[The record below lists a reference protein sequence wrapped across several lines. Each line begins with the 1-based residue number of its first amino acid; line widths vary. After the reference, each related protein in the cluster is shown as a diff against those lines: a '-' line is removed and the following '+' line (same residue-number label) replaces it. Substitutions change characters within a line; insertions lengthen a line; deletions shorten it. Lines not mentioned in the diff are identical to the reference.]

1 MYALLNITDQHVVD
15 TGTDKEELQDSLDRL
30 KTLHPETDYQLFSP
44 ASDKTPE
51 QLELLYG
58 LTLELL
64 KVGKINPLFIK
75 LTKIDLLGTE
85 TEITA
90 LQVINDA
97 RAWIDTHVA
106 D

>member
-1 MYALLNITDQHVVD
+1 MYVI
-15 TGTDKEELQDSLDRL
+15 L
-30 KTLHPETDYQLFSP
+30 KTEDHPQYDNKEVATATA
-44 ASDKTPE
+44 ASLEPGHEVFTQAIDKTPE

-75 LTKIDLLGTE
+75 LTKIDLLGNE

-97 RAWIDTHVA
+97 RAWIDTNVA

>member
-1 MYALLNITDQHVVD
+1 MYVVLKPDDHNQFRDKQEADALA
-15 TGTDKEELQDSLDRL
+15 E
-30 KTLHPETDYQLFSP
+30 TLGADAHKVFTE
-44 ASDKTPE
+44 AVEKTPE

-75 LTKIDLLGTE
+75 LTKIDLLGNE

-97 RAWIDTHVA
+97 RAWIDTHVE
-106 D
+106 